1 MPRQITNLNY
11 LRERIVAFITERD
24 WDQFHS
30 YKNLGISIMLEAA
43 ELLEFFQWTDPAPN
57 DLKNAP
63 NLIQKISEELA
74 DIMIY
79 VISFANK
86 LEIDLGAQIIAK
98 LKENE
103 EKYPIPESIG
113 RADKYH
119 EYSMRERTPPEEYG
133 EER

>member
-1 MPRQITNLNY
+1 MPPKATSLDY
-11 LRERIVAFITERD
+11 LRERIVVFIAERD

-30 YKNLGISIMLEAA
+30 CKNLAIAIMLEVA
-43 ELLEFFQWTDPAPN
+43 ELLELFQWTDPAPR
-57 DLKNAP
+57 DLQNAP
-63 NLIQKISEELA
+63 KLMQKISEELA

-86 LEIDLGAQIIAK
+86 LKIDLGAQIIAK

-119 EYSMRERTPPEEYG
+119 EYSTRERTPPEK
-133 EER
+133 